1 MHAITKLRRIVCFAF
16 HTGVSLLY
24 TFPKNIEMPILAQ
37 KFDFVDFGT
46 FCPIFL
52 IPKISYLSPGRALIP
67 KHDFEVQKI

>member
-37 KFDFVDFGT
+37 KFDFGDFGT
-46 FCPIFL
+46 FLPDFFEFL
-52 IPKISYLSPGRALIP
+52 KY
-67 KHDFEVQKI
+67 DFPENFTYNLPQCGTQW